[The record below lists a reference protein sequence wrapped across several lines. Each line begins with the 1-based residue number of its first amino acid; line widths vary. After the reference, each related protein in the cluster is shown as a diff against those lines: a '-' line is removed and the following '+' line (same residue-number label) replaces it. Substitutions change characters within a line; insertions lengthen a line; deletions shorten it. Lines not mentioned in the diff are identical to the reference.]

1 MYQPDMEDREI
12 QSANY
17 ALHET
22 HTKMV
27 DELIS
32 ADNLQKLLPHFATR
46 EELEQMIG
54 VSTGQNK

>member
-1 MYQPDMEDREI
+1 MTDREI
-12 QSANY
+12 KSAKY

-22 HTKMV
+22 HIKMV

-32 ADNLQKLLPHFATR
+32 ADNLQKLLPHYATR

-54 VSTGQNK
+54 ISIGENK